1 MPQNN
6 GGDGGAGP
14 LHPPDRSKGG
24 VAPPPRDFRTASQLA
39 LKGKIKP

>member
-24 VAPPPRDFRTASQLA
+24 VAPPPPEISEQL
-39 LKGKIKP
+39 LN

>member
-14 LHPPDRSKGG
+14 LHPHDRFKGG
-24 VAPPPRDFRTASQLA
+24 VAPPPEISEQL
-39 LKGKIKP
+39 LN